1 LTCKTILRFDF
12 DSSLFLPL
20 VLFAIFAFAQ
30 RRNDRQLLST
40 ENTLQ
45 NIIADLT
52 VIQSLLPRFPR
63 TLSIPLP
70 KLLRVAAVCYLPYLI
85 LTFFLSLQV
94 IFAIAGSL
102 ILLWRAPWAIII
114 RTTVWQSAWFR
125 WSIYKLWS
133 HISGDPLPPLTMSP
147 QSLSDSLAPVQSLRF
162 LFTIYENQR
171 WWMGL
176 DWTAALLPA
185 ERPSWCSRS
194 LLPIP
199 PPNAF
204 TLPENTTIY
213 LPDAK
218 GNRTRRTAVWKWEEP
233 EWRVLVRKDGSG
245 LGLTRVERPL
255 STVKDEAQNTSRFLK
270 AATRR
275 GSVVG
280 SEIPKNTASDEDYVA
295 PDSEETADEDLLT
308 DPDGWVYGD
317 NKWENQSNRGVMGK
331 VSFFFHEPVSFPVYL

>member
-1 LTCKTILRFDF
+1 MTFE
-12 DSSLFLPL
+12 SSLFLPL
-20 VLFAIFAFAQ
+20 VLFAIFAFGQQ
-30 RRNDRQLLST
+30 RNERQLLST

-45 NIIADLT
+45 NIITDLT
-52 VIQSLLPRFPR
+52 IIQSLLPRFPR
-63 TLSIPLP
+63 TPSIPLP
-70 KLLRVAAVCYLPYLI
+70 KLIRVAAICFLPYLI
-85 LTFFLSLQV
+85 LTFFVSLQV
-94 IFAIAGSL
+94 IFALAGSV

-133 HISGDPLPPLTMSP
+133 HICGDQLPPPTMSP
-147 QSLSDSLAPVQSLRF
+147 QSLSDSLASVQSLRF

-176 DWTAALLPA
+176 DWTAALLPS

-194 LLPIP
+194 QLPIP

-218 GNRTRRTAVWKWEEP
+218 GNKTRRTAVWTWEEP
-233 EWRVLVRKDGSG
+233 EWRVLVRKDASG

-255 STVKDEAQNTSRFLK
+255 STVKDETPNTSRFLK
-270 AATRR
+270 AATGR
-275 GSVVG
+275 GSLVG
-280 SEIPKNTASDEDYVA
+280 SEIPKNAAPDEDYVA
-295 PDSEETADEDLLT
+295 PDSEETADEDILT

-317 NKWENQSNRGVMGK
+317 NKWENQSNRSVMGK
-331 VSFFFHEPVSFPVYL
+331 VGISFHEPVSFPVNLL